1 MWAEHTEHYHS
12 SFHFAYGGHF
22 ENMQIMIIYVF
33 GYIDLR
39 FIFNGKNHL
48 HMMFEAILNSAI
60 LIWVVLDL

>member
-12 SFHFAYGGHF
+12 SFHFAYGGHV

-39 FIFNGKNHL
+39 FIFNGKNVRGHFKFRYSNL
-48 HMMFEAILNSAI
+48 GGFGPLE
-60 LIWVVLDL
+60 